1 MCINNFA
8 TLIRRRRNYLCNY
21 VTFRDLYAIH
31 EREGGILKGYY
42 TQTGYMGYV
51 EGKYMLFESET
62 AYIEFMKEVG
72 EI

>member
-1 MCINNFA
+1 M
-8 TLIRRRRNYLCNY
+8 
-21 VTFRDLYAIH
+21 
-31 EREGGILKGYY
+31 KGYY

-51 EGKYMLFESET
+51 KGKYMLFESET